1 MSDVTRESVHEQLQ
15 NHTIEVRLLQE
26 TEHGRYLHLRC
37 SNNGSSNQ
45 MFNVLA
51 VPGRLMYF
59 GDMGSYVFERTND
72 MIAWFGADDGRDPDF
87 RYLAEKVIAQDKSD
101 GLKQKSVALFQQALE
116 SYLGDA
122 EQDLHK
128 EIKEEIERLTDL
140 WEERGH
146 EAAFYEACNFSI
158 CSTKKVGPF
167 EVMDSIRFTFND
179 LWDFSF
185 DEYTG
190 RFLWACHAL
199 RWAIRRYWDMTEEK
213 AAKS

>member
-1 MSDVTRESVHEQLQ
+1 MTDVTRESVHDQLK

-59 GDMGSYVFERTND
+59 GDMGSYVFERAND

-87 RYLAEKVIAQDKSD
+87 RYLAEKVIAQDRCD
-101 GLKQKSVALFQQALE
+101 GLKQRSKARFKEALE
-116 SYLGDA
+116 GYIDDEQEMGADLVREVRLAINTLLNQWDELGPERAITEAIEFYLGPS
-122 EQDLHK
+122 HK
-128 EIKEEIERLTDL
+128 
-140 WEERGH
+140 
-146 EAAFYEACNFSI
+146 
-158 CSTKKVGPF
+158 P
-167 EVMDSIRFTFND
+167 TFQFVE

-185 DEYTG
+185 DKYTG
-190 RFLWACHAL
+190 RFLWACHAI
-199 RWAIRRYWDMTEEK
+199 RWAIRRYWDMIQEK

>member
-1 MSDVTRESVHEQLQ
+1 MTDVTRESVHEQLQ

-72 MIAWFGADDGRDPDF
+72 MIAWFGADNGRDPDF
-87 RYLAEKVIAQDKSD
+87 RYLAEKVIAQDKCD
-101 GLKQKSVALFQQALE
+101 GLKQKSKARFKEVLE
-116 SYLGDA
+116 GYIDDEQEMGADLVKEIRLAINTLLNQWDELGPERAISEAIEFYLGPS
-122 EQDLHK
+122 HK
-128 EIKEEIERLTDL
+128 
-140 WEERGH
+140 
-146 EAAFYEACNFSI
+146 
-158 CSTKKVGPF
+158 P
-167 EVMDSIRFTFND
+167 TFQFVE

-190 RFLWACHAL
+190 RFLWACHAI